1 MAEQNTTINKAVA
14 DGGSYEIIRRRLEDQ
29 NKKLEAGILALN
41 EKREGEFG
49 KTLLDVIDRVR
60 VRTENN
66 CVPRDM
72 VRINGQLLFGYNVYI
87 GLKKETKISDVFAL
101 YSLHEKEGKF
111 EVKAEKL
118 EKSFLDDPQFK
129 KQFFELYSYYKN
141 THLVQLRINNQ
152 KLLAGFQIGDRIS
165 DVRVFRWDLS
175 VNGQVKYIDDRGE
188 RDMELPPAY
197 DFEWQST
204 NRENFVEG
212 KHPHVSILDE
222 IFVETVGGDLTIK
235 IEDNTDDGEGIYR
248 ESVEEPHQ
256 SLDDADIMY
265 AKVGHLILLKFLPY
279 KEETWRYFV
288 FNTRNHDVKRIDAIG
303 YACIELP
310 NEHGIIFPGGYYLQ
324 SGESKVFA
332 EDISGLKFKRKWK
345 SPNGE
350 DVLYVFYEEKE
361 GKFALFS
368 YNMIRKELT
377 SPIFGH
383 GYSLYDDGKMIIFRS
398 ESNEPTRIHPMQI
411 WQTPYTSEEYSVAN
425 NKEKTFLATIGNAD
439 LVQGISE
446 LYSITKMISE
456 QQPSIIVY
464 EDLIKNIQ
472 RVIDGYYWLESE
484 EIGVFSEQLK
494 EIGETSELVLDEF
507 EKVRSISEQSSKAL
521 TESQNNLK
529 VLLKEIAISNWDT
542 PAPFV
547 DGLLKLKRQKGHL
560 LSLKDHRYID
570 VEKLETISNKIDT
583 EIVSLGTRTIEFLSK
598 DNAMAYY
605 TNVVDTVNEN
615 IGKIK
620 TVKDLKPILTQ
631 LDEMSHGLDALS
643 EVINGLEIDDTNVKT
658 QILQSVSTIYSRIN
672 QTKAHAKLTI
682 KELSANESVAEFSA
696 QLAVLSQSISN
707 GVSNADT
714 PDACDEQLARLL
726 IQLEELESIFSENDK
741 FLDQIY
747 TKRDELHE
755 TFESR
760 KQTLLDQRQ
769 RKAQSLQTAAARI
782 LKSIEKRSLKFTES
796 DELNTYFSSDPTV
809 LKVADLA
816 SKLRNI
822 NDNVKADDVDAKLKA
837 LKEQAIRSLRDKKD
851 IFEDG
856 GTVIKFGKHKFS
868 VNSQVLDLTI
878 LPMGDKLAFHLVGTE
893 YYETVENNLLNNLN
907 QFWQQ
912 TLVSENSDIYRAE
925 YLAYSIFND
934 ALFGK
939 NKLSF
944 KKLRESDAAL
954 TQIVKDYA
962 APRYQEGYEKG
973 VHDHDAYLIL
983 AQLVD
988 KHHSQ
993 PLLRFIPS
1001 ARAIASYYWVNCT
1014 NENHKKQTNKQAII
1028 ANKIKQAFG
1037 GLQMIEGMI
1046 VELQIDMQ
1054 KYYQT
1059 IDMEFDQPLLAQSA
1073 DYLLQFLISKN
1084 KQFDVSH
1091 IAENLVEQLH
1101 IYFKSS
1107 TETKVFNDT
1116 LSDLNDSPKD
1126 QWQFV
1131 GYWLK
1136 GMIEQSENTESRR
1149 YLDEAIVNILLQSA
1163 QCFNPNSQSVLCKIE
1178 RMLGDHSNIND
1189 RKITFTYD
1197 EFFERLGSYKNI
1209 IKPQFEDFKKVKAQ
1223 IMETQKASMNLESF
1237 IARPLSSFVRNKL
1250 INDSYLPI
1258 IGDNLA
1264 KQMGALGAEK
1274 RSDLMG
1280 LLLLISPPGYG
1291 KTTLMEYVANRLGL
1305 NFMKI
1310 NCPSLGHDVK
1320 SLDPANAPNATARQ
1334 ELEKLNLAFEMGN
1347 NAMLYLD
1354 DIQHTHPE
1362 FLQKFISLC
1371 DGTRR
1376 IEGVWKGEPK
1386 TYDLR
1391 GKKFC
1396 VIMAGNPYTES
1407 GEVFKIPDMLA
1418 NRADVYN
1425 LGDVLSGQQDIFSMS
1440 YIENSL
1446 TSNKVLAPLAL
1457 RDLNDLYLLM
1467 DRAKG
1472 KEIASSD
1479 LSYSYSG
1486 SEINEITTVLKTLFN
1501 VQKVILSV
1509 NQEYIRSAAM
1519 DDKYREEPPF
1529 KLQGSYRNMNKMAEK
1544 VVAIMDE
1551 KELQQLIDDH
1561 YIGEAQL
1568 LTTGAEANLL
1578 KLKELRGTLNKQETT
1593 RWQQIKTEFKIR
1605 NSVAGDEDG
1614 ATKIASQISGLKDNL
1629 ANLAQSMSV
1638 DKNLKQSSTEQQI
1651 NSITSAIENLSLDV
1665 NVTNTPL
1672 PNLGNALTSLS
1683 ETMVTSFVPI
1693 VVALNKKLDI
1703 NMEVLEKVTRL
1714 TAKLKNLSKQKS
1726 SKTVTK
1732 KSSNSKPVT
1741 KKKVTKKKVTKKT

>member
-14 DGGSYEIIRRRLEDQ
+14 EGGSYEIIRKRLEDQ
-29 NKKLEAGILALN
+29 NKKLETGILTLN

-49 KTLLDVIDRVR
+49 KTLLDVTDRVR

-66 CVPRDM
+66 CIPRDM

-87 GLKKETKISDVFAL
+87 GLKKETKVSDVFAL
-101 YSLHEKEGKF
+101 YSLQEKEGKF
-111 EVKAEKL
+111 EVKAESI
-118 EKSFLDDPQFK
+118 ETSFLDDPQFK

-141 THLVQLRINNQ
+141 THLIQLRINNQ
-152 KLLAGFQIGDRIS
+152 KLLAGFQIGERIT

-175 VNGQVKYIDDRGE
+175 VDGRVQYIDDRGE

-197 DFEWQST
+197 DFEWQAT
-204 NRENFVEG
+204 NRENFIEG

-235 IEDNTDDGEGIYR
+235 IENNTEDGEGIYR

-256 SLDDADIMY
+256 SLDDAEIMF

-279 KEETWRYFV
+279 KEELWRYFV

-332 EDISGLKFKRKWK
+332 EDIKGLKYKRKWN

-377 SPIFGH
+377 NPIFGH

-398 ESNEPTRIHPMQI
+398 ESNDPTRIHPMQI

-425 NKEKTFLATIGNAD
+425 SNEKTFLATIGNAE

-446 LYSITKMISE
+446 LYTITKMISE
-456 QQPSIIVY
+456 QQPSINVY
-464 EDLIKNIQ
+464 EDLIKSIQ
-472 RVIDGYYWLESE
+472 RVVDGYYWLESDE
-484 EIGVFSEQLK
+484 VGEFSEQLK
-494 EIGETSELVLDEF
+494 EIGRTSELVLDEF

-521 TESQNNLK
+521 TESQNNLN
-529 VLLKEIAISNWDT
+529 VLLKEIKISNWDT

-547 DGLLKLKRQKGHL
+547 NGLLKLKRQNGHL
-560 LSLKDHRYID
+560 SSLKDHRYID
-570 VEKLETISNKIDT
+570 VDMLESISNKIDT
-583 EIVSLGTRTIEFLSK
+583 EIVSLGIRTIEFLSK
-598 DNAMAYY
+598 DNAMEYY
-605 TNVVDTVNEN
+605 ANVVESVNEN

-620 TVKDLKPILTQ
+620 TVKDLKPILSQ

-643 EVINGLEIDDTNVKT
+643 EVINGLNIDDTNVKT
-658 QILQSVSTIYSRIN
+658 QILESVSTTYSRIN

-682 KELSANESVAEFSA
+682 KELSSNESVAEFGA

-726 IQLEELESIFSENDK
+726 IQLEELESIFSENDV

-755 TFESR
+755 TFELR

-782 LKSIEKRSLKFTES
+782 LKSIEKRSLKFIEN
-796 DELNTYFSSDPTV
+796 DELNTYFSSDPIV
-809 LKVADLA
+809 LKVTDLA
-816 SKLRNI
+816 LKLRNI
-822 NDNVKADDVDAKLKA
+822 NDNVKADDVEAKLKA
-837 LKEQAIRSLRDKKD
+837 LKEQAVRSLRDKKD

-856 GTVIKFGKHKFS
+856 GNVIKFGKHKFS
-868 VNSQVLDLTI
+868 VNNQTLDLTI
-878 LPMGDKLAFHLVGTE
+878 LPKENKLAFHLVGTE
-893 YYETVENNLLNNLN
+893 YYETVDNGLLNNLN

-912 TLVSENSDIYRAE
+912 TLVSENSGIYRAE

-934 ALFGK
+934 ALTGI

-944 KKLRESDAAL
+944 EKLRESENDLA
-954 TQIVKDYA
+954 QVVKNYA

-973 VHDHDAYLIL
+973 VHDYDAKLIL

-988 KHHSQ
+988 NYHSQ
-993 PLLRFIPS
+993 PLLRFSPT
-1001 ARAIASYYWVNCT
+1001 ARAIACYYWVNST
-1014 NENHKKQTNKQAII
+1014 NENHKKQTSKQALI

-1037 GLQMIEGMI
+1037 GLQMLDDMI
-1046 VELQIDMQ
+1046 AKIQAEMH
-1054 KYYQT
+1054 KFYQSYEMKFNAS
-1059 IDMEFDQPLLAQSA
+1059 ILAQSA

-1084 KQFDVSH
+1084 KQFDVSNM
-1091 IAENLVEQLH
+1091 AENLVEQLH

-1116 LSDLNDSPKD
+1116 LSDLKDSPKG

-1136 GMIEQSENTESRR
+1136 GMIEKSENKESYR
-1149 YLDEAIVNILLQSA
+1149 YLDEAIVNILLQSE
-1163 QCFNPNSQSVLCKIE
+1163 QCFNPNSQSVHCLVE
-1178 RMLGDHSNIND
+1178 NLLGDHNNIQD
-1189 RKITFTYD
+1189 RKITFTFD
-1197 EFFERLGSYKNI
+1197 EFFERLGHYTNY
-1209 IKPQFEDFKKVKAQ
+1209 IKPQFEEFKKVKVQVMKA
-1223 IMETQKASMNLESF
+1223 QKANMNLKSF
-1237 IARPLSSFVRNKL
+1237 KARPLSSFVRNKL

-1264 KQMGALGAEK
+1264 KQMGALGIEK

-1334 ELEKLNLAFEMGN
+1334 EIEKLNLAFEMGN

-1376 IEGVWKGEPK
+1376 IDGVWKNEPK

-1479 LSYSYSG
+1479 LSYSYSS
-1486 SEINEITTVLKTLFN
+1486 SEINEITTVLKALFN

-1544 VVAIMDE
+1544 IVAIMDE

-1568 LTTGAEANLL
+1568 LTTGAEENLL
-1578 KLKELRGTLNKQETT
+1578 KLKELRGTINKQEAV
-1593 RWQQIKTEFKIR
+1593 RWQQIKAEFKIR

-1629 ANLAQSMSV
+1629 DNLSQSIRGNSA
-1638 DKNLKQSSTEQQI
+1638 KQQATTTEQI
-1651 NSITSAIENLSLDV
+1651 KAITDAIENLNVDV
-1665 NVTNTPL
+1665 EVVNKPL
-1672 PNLGNALTSLS
+1672 PALGKSLTALS
-1683 ETMVTSFVPI
+1683 ETMTSSFVPI
-1693 VVALNKKLDI
+1693 VVAMNKKLEI
-1703 NMEVLEKVTRL
+1703 NMEVLEEVT
-1714 TAKLKNLSKQKS
+1714 NLSKKLSELSRVKS
-1726 SKTVTK
+1726 VGTVVK
-1732 KSSNSKPVT
+1732 KSNV
-1741 KKKVTKKKVTKKT
+1741 KKKTNNKPSS

>member
-14 DGGSYEIIRRRLEDQ
+14 EGGSYEVIRKRLEDQ

-72 VRINGQLLFGYNVYI
+72 VRINGQLLFGYNVFI

-101 YSLHEKEGKF
+101 YSMHEKEGKF
-111 EVKAEKL
+111 EVKAENL
-118 EKSFLDDPQFK
+118 ENSFLDDPQFK

-152 KLLAGFQIGDRIS
+152 KLLAGFQIGDRIT

-175 VNGQVKYIDDRGE
+175 NEGQVKYIDDRGE

-197 DFEWQST
+197 DFEWIATS
-204 NRENFVEG
+204 REDNIEG

-235 IEDNTDDGEGIYR
+235 IEDNTEDGEGIYR
-248 ESVEEPHQ
+248 EPVQEPHQ
-256 SLDDADIMY
+256 SLDDAEIMF
-265 AKVGHLILLKFLPY
+265 AKVGHLILLKILPY
-279 KEETWRYFV
+279 KEETWRHFV

-332 EDISGLKFKRKWK
+332 EDISGLKFKRKWN

-383 GYSLYDDGKMIIFRS
+383 GYSLYDDGKMVIFRS
-398 ESNEPTRIHPMQI
+398 ESNDPTRIHPMQI
-411 WQTPYTSEEYSVAN
+411 WQTPYTSEEFSVAN
-425 NKEKTFLATIGNAD
+425 SSEKTFLATIGNAE

-446 LYSITKMISE
+446 LYTITKMISE
-456 QQPSIIVY
+456 QQPSIFVY

-472 RVIDGYYWLESE
+472 RVIDGYYWLESDE
-484 EIGVFSEQLK
+484 VGEFSHQLK
-494 EIGETSELVLDEF
+494 AIGETSELVLDEF

-521 TESQNNLK
+521 TESQNNFK
-529 VLLKEIAISNWDT
+529 ALLKEIAISNWDT

-570 VEKLETISNKIDT
+570 IKQLESISTKIDV
-583 EIVSLGTRTIEFLSK
+583 EIDSLGKRTVEFLSQ
-598 DNAMAYY
+598 DNAMGYY
-605 TNVVDTVNEN
+605 TNVVESVHEN
-615 IGKIK
+615 IEKIK

-631 LDEMSHGLDALS
+631 LGEMSHGLDALS

-658 QILQSVSTIYSRIN
+658 QILESVSTIYARIN
-672 QTKAHAKLTI
+672 QTKAHAKLSI
-682 KELSANESVAEFSA
+682 KELSVNESVAEFGA

-726 IQLEELESIFSENDK
+726 IQLEELESIFSENDA

-747 TKRDELHE
+747 SKRDELHE

-769 RKAQSLQTAAARI
+769 RKAQSLQTAATRI
-782 LKSIEKRSLKFTES
+782 LKSIEKRSLKYTES

-809 LKVADLA
+809 IKVADLA
-816 SKLRNI
+816 SKLRSI
-822 NDNVKADDVDAKLKA
+822 DDNVKADDVEAKLKA

-856 GTVIKFGKHKFS
+856 GNVIKFGKHKFS
-868 VNSQVLDLTI
+868 VNNQALDLTI
-878 LPMGDKLAFHLVGTE
+878 LPKDEKLTFHLVGTE
-893 YYETVENNLLNNLN
+893 YYETVENDTLNDLK

-925 YLAYSIFND
+925 YLAYSIFNE
-934 ALFGK
+934 ALIGK
-939 NKLSF
+939 NNQSF
-944 KKLRESDAAL
+944 EKLRESDNAL
-954 TQIVKDYA
+954 AQIVKDYA
-962 APRYQEGYEKG
+962 SPRYQEGYEKG
-973 VHDHDAYLIL
+973 VHDHDAQLIL
-983 AQLVD
+983 AQLVE
-988 KHHSQ
+988 KFHSQ
-993 PLLRFIPS
+993 PLLKFTPT
-1001 ARAIASYYWVNCT
+1001 ARAIANFYWAT
-1014 NENHKKQTNKQAII
+1014 NNDENYKKHTIKQAITS
-1028 ANKIKQAFG
+1028 NKIQLAFG
-1037 GLQMIEGMI
+1037 NQQMLKDLNTGLQTDI
-1046 VELQIDMQ
+1046 Q

-1059 IDMEFDQPLLAQSA
+1059 HDMEFDLPLLAQAA
-1073 DYLLQFLISKN
+1073 DYLLQFLISQN

-1107 TETKVFNDT
+1107 TETTVFNST
-1116 LSDLNDSPKD
+1116 LAELKGSPKD

-1136 GMIEQSENTESRR
+1136 GIIQQSNKPENLR
-1149 YLDEAIVNILLQSA
+1149 YLNEAIVNILLQSK
-1163 QCFNPNSQSVLCKIE
+1163 QCFNNNPQTVDCEVENL
-1178 RMLGDHSNIND
+1178 LGSHNTISD
-1189 RKITFTYD
+1189 RKLSFTFD
-1197 EFFERLGSYKNI
+1197 EFFERLEHYNRI
-1209 IKPQFEDFKKVKAQ
+1209 IKPEFIDFKKVKTQ

-1237 IARPLSSFVRNKL
+1237 KARPLSSFVRNKL
-1250 INDSYLPI
+1250 INESYLPI

-1291 KTTLMEYVANRLGL
+1291 KTTLMEYVSNRLGL

-1320 SLDPANAPNATARQ
+1320 SLDPANAPNATAKQ
-1334 ELEKLNLAFEMGN
+1334 ELEKLNLALEMGN

-1376 IEGVWKGEPK
+1376 IEGVFKGEPK

-1467 DRAKG
+1467 DKAKG
-1472 KEIASSD
+1472 KEVASSD
-1479 LSYSYSG
+1479 LSYSYSA
-1486 SEINEITTVLKTLFN
+1486 SEMNEITTVIKALFK

-1544 VVAIMDE
+1544 IVAILDE

-1561 YIGEAQL
+1561 YVGEAQL
-1568 LTTGAEANLL
+1568 LTTGAEENLL
-1578 KLKELRGTLNKQETT
+1578 KLKQLRGTLNTDEAT
-1593 RWQQIKTEFKIR
+1593 RWEQIKTEFKIR

-1629 ANLAQSMSV
+1629 NNLSRAIRE
-1638 DKNLKQSSTEQQI
+1638 DKTKLKTSAASQVK
-1651 NSITSAIENLSLDV
+1651 SITDAIERLNLDV
-1665 NVTNTPL
+1665 EVVNNPL
-1672 PNLGNALTSLS
+1672 PALGTALTSLS
-1683 ETMVTSFVPI
+1683 ETMTNSFVPI
-1693 VVALNKKLDI
+1693 VVAMNKKLEI
-1703 NMEVLEKVTRL
+1703 NMEVLEEVT
-1714 TAKLKNLSKQKS
+1714 KLSQKLNNLSHTKS
-1726 SKTVTK
+1726 VKTVVKKTNVKRKTGKKTSKKTTK
-1732 KSSNSKPVT
+1732 K
-1741 KKKVTKKKVTKKT
+1741 

>member
-1 MAEQNTTINKAVA
+1 MAEENNTKNKTINKAVA
-14 DGGSYEIIRRRLEDQ
+14 EGGSYEVIRKRLEEQ

-41 EKREGEFG
+41 AKREEEFG
-49 KTLLDVIDRVR
+49 KTLLEVIDRVR

-72 VRINGQLLFGYNVYI
+72 VRINGQLLFGYNVFI

-101 YSLHEKEGKF
+101 YSMSEKDGKF
-111 EVKAEKL
+111 DVKAEKL
-118 EKSFLDDPQFK
+118 EGSFLDDPLFQ

-152 KLLAGFQIGDRIS
+152 KLLAGFQIGERIT

-175 VNGQVKYIDDRGE
+175 VDGQVKYIDDRGE

-197 DFEWQST
+197 DFEWIAT
-204 NRENFVEG
+204 KRENFIEG
-212 KHPHVSILDE
+212 KYPHVSIMDE

-235 IEDNTDDGEGIYR
+235 IEDNTEDGQGIYR
-248 ESVEEPHQ
+248 EPVEEAHQ
-256 SLDDADIMY
+256 SLDDAEIFY
-265 AKVGHLILLKFLPY
+265 ARVGHLILLKFLPY

-288 FNTRNHDVKRIDAIG
+288 FNTRNQDVKRIDAIG
-303 YACIELP
+303 YACISLP

-332 EDISGLKFKRKWK
+332 EDISGLKFKRQWN

-350 DVLYVFYEEKE
+350 DVLYVFYEQNE

-368 YNMIRKELT
+368 YNMIRKELS

-411 WQTPYTSEEYSVAN
+411 WQTPYTSEEYSIAN
-425 NKEKTFLATIGNAD
+425 SSEKTFLATIGNAE

-456 QQPSIIVY
+456 QQPSILIY

-472 RVIDGYYWLESE
+472 RVLDGYYWLESE
-484 EIGVFSEQLK
+484 EVGEFYGQLK
-494 EIGETSELVLDEF
+494 EIGTTSELVLDEF
-507 EKVRSISEQSSKAL
+507 EKVRSISEQSTLAL
-521 TESQNNLK
+521 KEAENKLK

-547 DGLLKLKRQKGHL
+547 DSLLKLKRQKGHL
-560 LSLKDHRYID
+560 LSLKEYRYID
-570 VEKLETISNKIDT
+570 LTQLDKVSAKVDNEIET
-583 EIVSLGTRTIEFLSK
+583 LGKRTIAFLSK

-605 TNVVDTVNEN
+605 QKVVESVHES
-615 IGKIK
+615 IEKIK
-620 TVKDLKPILTQ
+620 TVKDLKPILAQ
-631 LDEMSHGLDALS
+631 LDEMSDGLDALS
-643 EVINGLEIDDTNVKT
+643 EVINGLEIDDTTLKT
-658 QILQSVSTIYSRIN
+658 QILESVSTIYSRIN
-672 QTKAHAKLTI
+672 QTKAHAKLTS
-682 KELSANESVAEFSA
+682 KELSAGESVAEFGA

-726 IQLEELESIFSENDK
+726 VQLEELESIFSENDA

-747 TKRDELHE
+747 AKRDELHE
-755 TFESR
+755 TFEAR

-769 RKAQSLQTAAARI
+769 RKAQSLQSAATRI
-782 LKSIEKRSLKFTES
+782 LGSIEKRSLKFSES
-796 DELNTYFSSDPTV
+796 DDLNTYFSSDPTV
-809 LKVADLA
+809 MKVADLVL
-816 SKLRNI
+816 KLREV
-822 NDNVKADDVDAKLKA
+822 NDNVKADDVEAKLKA

-856 GTVIKFGKHKFS
+856 GNVIKFGQHKFS
-868 VNSQVLDLTI
+868 VNTQMLDLTI
-878 LPMGDKLAFHLVGTE
+878 LPKDGKLAFHLSGTE
-893 YYETVENNLLNNLN
+893 FYETVDNDLLNDLS

-912 TLVSENSDIYRAE
+912 TLVSETNEIYRAE
-925 YLAYSIFND
+925 YLAYSILTD
-934 ALFGK
+934 AL
-939 NKLSF
+939 NTRNELNLEKLLESD
-944 KKLRESDAAL
+944 KKLA
-954 TQIVKDYA
+954 QIVKDYA
-962 APRYQEGYEKG
+962 AIRYQEGYEKG
-973 VHDHDAYLIL
+973 VHDHDATLIL
-983 AQLVD
+983 LELLAKYQQ
-988 KHHSQ
+988 Q
-993 PLLRFIPS
+993 PLLKFAPA
-1001 ARAIASYYWVNCT
+1001 ARGPANYFWAKCDSD
-1014 NENHKKQTNKQAII
+1014 KQKHWQQQAQM
-1028 ANKIKQAFG
+1028 ALKIKISFAST
-1037 GLQMIEGMI
+1037 QMFEDLSQQLSEIISQFYQQQEI
-1046 VELQIDMQ
+1046 QFSTELCQ
-1054 KYYQT
+1054 
-1059 IDMEFDQPLLAQSA
+1059 QSA
-1073 DYLLQFLISKN
+1073 DYLLQHLCQSQN
-1084 KQFDVSH
+1084 KFAVSANAH
-1091 IAENLVEQLH
+1091 LLVEKLTTHLQASGEFRDFQNTYAVLD
-1101 IYFKSS
+1101 KL
-1107 TETKVFNDT
+1107 KQ
-1116 LSDLNDSPKD
+1116 

-1131 GYWLK
+1131 GYWLNGVITTTK
-1136 GMIEQSENTESRR
+1136 ERALARYLNEAIALILMQSEKVFSNNPVSLLCQTDDLLGEHNNIKDRQLNFE
-1149 YLDEAIVNILLQSA
+1149 LDEFIQ
-1163 QCFNPNSQSVLCKIE
+1163 
-1178 RMLGDHSNIND
+1178 
-1189 RKITFTYD
+1189 
-1197 EFFERLGSYKNI
+1197 RLGHYKTT
-1209 IKPQFEDFKKVKAQ
+1209 IKPQFDEFRKVKKQ
-1223 IMETQKASMNLESF
+1223 IMHKQKASMKLDSF
-1237 IARPLSSFVRNKL
+1237 KARPLSSFVRNKL
-1250 INDSYLPI
+1250 INQSYLPI

-1280 LLLLISPPGYG
+1280 LLMLISPPGYG
-1291 KTTLMEYVANRLGL
+1291 KTTLMEYVSNRLGL

-1320 SLDPANAPNATARQ
+1320 SLDPAGAPNATAKQ
-1334 ELEKLNLAFEMGN
+1334 ELEKLNLALEMGN

-1376 IEGVWKGEPK
+1376 IEGVWRGESK

-1425 LGDVLSGQQDIFSMS
+1425 LGDVLSGQQEIFSMS

-1457 RDLNDLYLLM
+1457 RDMNDLYLLM
-1467 DRAKG
+1467 DQAKG
-1472 KEIASSD
+1472 KEIATSD
-1479 LSYSYSG
+1479 LSHSYSG
-1486 SEINEITTVLKTLFN
+1486 SEINEITTVLKALFK
-1501 VQKVILSV
+1501 VQEIILCV

-1544 VVAIMDE
+1544 IVAIMDE

-1561 YIGEAQL
+1561 YVGEAQL
-1568 LTTGAEANLL
+1568 LTMGAEENLL
-1578 KLKELRGTLNKQETT
+1578 KLKELRGILTKEESK
-1593 RWQQIKTEFKIR
+1593 RWKQIKTEFKIR

-1629 ANLAQSMSV
+1629 DNLA
-1638 DKNLKQSSTEQQI
+1638 SSI
-1651 NSITSAIENLSLDV
+1651 NAGKSTQKRTSTAQVKAITQAIEKLNLDV
-1665 NVTNTPL
+1665 EVVNNPL
-1672 PNLGNALTSLS
+1672 PALGEALSSLS
-1683 ETMVTSFVPI
+1683 ETMTNSFVPI
-1693 VVALNKKLDI
+1693 VVAMNKKLEI
-1703 NMEVLEKVTRL
+1703 NMEVLEEVT
-1714 TAKLKNLSKQKS
+1714 KLSEKLNQLSSSKS
-1726 SKTVTK
+1726 VKTVTK
-1732 KSSNSKPVT
+1732 KTTSK
-1741 KKKVTKKKVTKKT
+1741 KGGEK